1 MLLLAPFFNEQT
13 EIGQGK
19 ISELTS
25 YSGQEVKLGFKP
37 SQPSFQDMLLTYCIL
52 PYGTFLQYLKFGFVG
67 INSI

>member
-19 ISELTS
+19 ITELTS
-25 YSGQEVKLGFKP
+25 YSGQEVELGFKP
-37 SQPSFQDMLLTYCIL
+37 SQPGFQDTLLTYSKL
-52 PYGTFLQYLKFGFVG
+52 PFSTFLQYLQFGFVG